1 MLIESQKNE
10 LYKSILADVAKIVKD
25 RIEEFSSDSWNDLE
39 ELNENVDAATEK
51 KNEQFIEN
59 LCKKYKLVYCEGD
72 SVGGERNQLD
82 LLKRAHV
89 LISKRMPVG
98 KINWVTPDNKYFFT
112 FKSWKP
118 VVL

>member
-1 MLIESQKNE
+1 MLIESQKMNCTNQS
-10 LYKSILADVAKIVKD
+10 LWMLQRLLKH
-25 RIEEFSSDSWNDLE
+25 RIEEFSSDSWNDSE

-82 LLKRAHV
+82 LLKRVHV

-118 VVL
+118 VAL

>member
-1 MLIESQKNE
+1 M
-10 LYKSILADVAKIVKD
+10 YKSILADVAKIVKD
-25 RIEEFSSDSWNDLE
+25 RIEEFSSDSWNDSKN
-39 ELNENVDAATEK
+39 LNENVDAATEK

-59 LCKKYKLVYCEGD
+59 LCMKYKLVYCEGD
-72 SVGGERNQLD
+72 SVGGEMNQLD
-82 LLKRAHV
+82 LLKRAYAF
-89 LISKRMPVG
+89 ISKRMSVG